1 MQFKATPIWSNAMQ
15 ISEKTKRIGKLVAN
29 ILSWVVVAF
38 AIGIM
43 IFTIVSVNTFD
54 KDKNSIFGY
63 KFYTVLS
70 NSMSKS
76 ENNAD
81 MKVHFK
87 AGDVIIVKEL
97 SLEEYYNLDSGE
109 IISFLSLKDNKRETV
124 THMIRERKYDENTGE
139 FIGYVTFGT
148 NTGVNDET
156 AVEPEYILGTYAG
169 KLPYVGTF
177 FQFLR
182 TPAGYVLFILIP
194 FLLIIGYNG
203 YSAIR
208 AFRIYKGEQR
218 AAMDAERAELAKE
231 REETAQM
238 MKELMELKAQL
249 GMGGGA
255 PKETTT
261 EEKPTDGSEK

>member
-1 MQFKATPIWSNAMQ
+1 MQ
-15 ISEKTKRIGKLVAN
+15 ISEKTKKIGKLVAN

-54 KDKNSIFGY
+54 KNDRSVFGHRMY
-63 KFYTVLS
+63 IVLTG
-70 NSMSKS
+70 SMSKS
-76 ENNAD
+76 EKNAD
-81 MKVHFK
+81 MKIHFN
-87 AGDVIIVKEL
+87 AGDVVIIKNVSDKEK
-97 SLEEYYNLDSGE
+97 LELEGGQ
-109 IISFLSLKDNKRETV
+109 IIAFMSQNEESFGATV

-148 NTGVNDET
+148 NTDTNDKVV
-156 AVEPEYILGTYAG
+156 VEPEYVLGTYAG

-218 AAMDAERAELAKE
+218 AEMDAERAELAKE

-238 MKELMELKAQL
+238 MKELLELKAQL
-249 GMGGGA
+249 GMSVGA
-255 PKETTT
+255 PKDSPT
-261 EEKPTDGSEK
+261 EEKPTDGAEE